1 MVNLS
6 PKWQVSISS
15 DYEYTKIDAKCEKP
29 SPLQGHLLVMSASD
43 VTAHRR
49 VAGITSVVIDWTVVK
64 SSHVMP
70 RCPCVCVCVCV
81 CVCLCVFR

>member
-64 SSHVMP
+64 SRDAKVS
-70 RCPCVCVCVCV
+70 VCVCVCV